1 MEADSSLSVP
11 MIYEDRSRTLNGKCN
26 HLHTSVFDI
35 KKFTPASLIKIYP
48 WLNAALFPLRSKSL
62 MYCAIP
68 KIASKTLISLMIYVY
83 VRDIIDYLKNNWT
96 NIDVNRT
103 RPEQF
108 INIPKLINISK
119 LIEQLHKV

>member
-1 MEADSSLSVP
+1 
-11 MIYEDRSRTLNGKCN
+11 
-26 HLHTSVFDI
+26 
-35 KKFTPASLIKIYP
+35 
-48 WLNAALFPLRSKSL
+48 

>member
-1 MEADSSLSVP
+1 
-11 MIYEDRSRTLNGKCN
+11 
-26 HLHTSVFDI
+26 
-35 KKFTPASLIKIYP
+35 
-48 WLNAALFPLRSKSL
+48 
-62 MYCAIP
+62 
-68 KIASKTLISLMIYVY
+68 MIYVY

-103 RPEQF
+103 RPEQL

>member
-1 MEADSSLSVP
+1 METNSSVSVT
-11 MIYEDRSRTLNGKCN
+11 MIYEDRSTTLDGKCN
-26 HLHTSVFDI
+26 YSHKSVFDI
-35 KKFTPASLIKIYP
+35 EKYAPASLIKIYP
-48 WLNAALFPLRSKSL
+48 WLHAALFPLRSKSL

>member
-1 MEADSSLSVP
+1 
-11 MIYEDRSRTLNGKCN
+11 
-26 HLHTSVFDI
+26 
-35 KKFTPASLIKIYP
+35 
-48 WLNAALFPLRSKSL
+48 

-103 RPEQF
+103 RPEQL